1 LSFVRFKAAMT
12 EALYGA
18 DGFFRRS
25 RPSAHFRTSALA
37 SPLFAQ
43 AIATL
48 LGRVDEALGHPDP
61 FDLVDVG
68 AGRGEL
74 LTLVLAELPF
84 AHRVRG
90 VAVEIA
96 RTPDDADPRIAWTGE
111 LPRDVTG
118 ALIATEW
125 LDNVPVD
132 VAEVDDAGVAR
143 YVGDGS
149 PLEPA
154 DAAWLE
160 RWWPLTGA
168 PPGARA
174 EIGWPRDEAWTA
186 AVRSVRKGIALTV
199 DYGHHADT
207 RPLFGTLAG
216 FRDGREVEPV
226 PDGSCDLTA
235 AVAFDAIR
243 GALDVQH
250 LEMPQRTALTALGI
264 TAERPPLAL
273 ASTDPAGYV
282 RALARTGEAAE
293 LTDPNGLGAH
303 LWLIHWV

>member
-1 LSFVRFKAAMT
+1 MA

-25 RPSAHFRTSALA
+25 RPAEHFRTSALA
-37 SPLFAQ
+37 SALFAQ
-43 AIATL
+43 AIAAL
-48 LGRVDEALGHPDP
+48 LCRVDEALGHPEP

-74 LTLVLAELPF
+74 LTRLLDELPF

-90 VAVEIA
+90 VAVEVAPAIQG
-96 RTPDDADPRIAWTGE
+96 PEDADPRIAWTGE

-125 LDNVPVD
+125 LDNVPLD
-132 VAEVDDAGVAR
+132 IAEVDDSGTAR
-143 YVGDGS
+143 YVGDGA

-154 DAAWLE
+154 DAAWVE
-160 RWWPLTGA
+160 RWWPLAGA

-174 EIGWPRDEAWTA
+174 EIGRPRDEAWTA
-186 AVRSVRKGIALTV
+186 AVNTVRRGIALAV
-199 DYGHHADT
+199 DYGHHADA

-216 FRDGREVEPV
+216 FRNGREVEPV

-243 GALDVQH
+243 SALDVRH
-250 LEMPQRTALTALGI
+250 LEVPQREALAALGI
-264 TAERPPLAL
+264 TAGRPPLAM

-282 RALARTGEAAE
+282 RALARAGEAAE
-293 LTDPNGLGAH
+293 LTDPDGLGAH
-303 LWLIHWV
+303 RWLIHWV